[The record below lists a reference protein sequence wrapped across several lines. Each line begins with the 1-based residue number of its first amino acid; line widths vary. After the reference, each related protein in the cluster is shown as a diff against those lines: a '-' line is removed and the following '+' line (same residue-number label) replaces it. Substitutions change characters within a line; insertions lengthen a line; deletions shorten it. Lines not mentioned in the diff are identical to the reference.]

1 MRKID
6 VSQIVDPNIQ
16 QPFTGLSLDFLQT
29 GEKQMIFA
37 ICQNILKSK
46 GFAYSATVPYL
57 ISPTSNAGFTSDGII
72 FYGGELYIMRENVA
86 SLQYTVIDTTPD
98 ATADPLL
105 FTDNV
110 SRNVHNNRYLTFS
123 ASATGALFDF
133 NNIVDATGLYQPA
146 TVVGSGGSA
155 PAFGSGWTAVDGVAF
170 RKSGSGLIA
179 LNGSL
184 QKTTNP
190 TGVMFVLPT
199 GYRPLTYDRYFPVYI
214 LQGAT
219 IASAILVIDTSGN
232 VGLLNPS
239 ASANTYV
246 YLEGISFFIS

>member
-6 VSQIVDPNIQ
+6 VSQIVDSNIQ

-133 NNIVDATGLYQPA
+133 NNIVDATGLFTQAVYPTLGTGWTNETA
-146 TVVGSGGSA
+146 S
-155 PAFGSGWTAVDGVAF
+155 FGSISI
-170 RKSGSGLIA
+170 RKTGSKLVH
-179 LNGSL
+179 L
-184 QKTTNP
+184 QGAASKP
-190 TGVMFVLPT
+190 TLPNGVMFTLPT
-199 GYRPLTYDRYFPVYI
+199 GYIPIFQQLLFPLVTLKSGVP
-214 LQGAT
+214 AT
-219 IASAILVIDTSGN
+219 SVLFIDTTGD
-232 VGLLNPS
+232 VGLYSPVADATTIVFLD
-239 ASANTYV
+239 
-246 YLEGISFFIS
+246 GISFFAE

>member
-29 GEKQMIFA
+29 GTKQMVFA
-37 ICQNILKSK
+37 LCWNIVKSK
-46 GFAYSATVPYL
+46 GLSYSSTVPYL
-57 ISPTSNAGFTSDGII
+57 ISSTANAGFTSDGVV
-72 FYGGELYIMRENVA
+72 FYGGELYIMTENIA
-86 SLQYTVIDTTPD
+86 SLQYAVIDTTPD

-155 PAFGSGWTAVDGVAF
+155 PAFGSGWTATDYVTF
-170 RKSGSGLIA
+170 RKSGSGLIT
-179 LNGSL
+179 LGGSATKATL
-184 QKTTNP
+184 PDGIIFT
-190 TGVMFVLPT
+190 LPT
-199 GYRPLTYDRYFPVYI
+199 GYRPAAYSIFLPVLI
-214 LQGAT
+214 LQGIT
-219 IASAILVIDTSGN
+219 PVMTQLIIDTSGQ
-232 VGLLNPS
+232 VGLPYPAAD
-239 ASANTYV
+239 ASTTV
-246 YLEGISFFIS
+246 YLNNISFFIS